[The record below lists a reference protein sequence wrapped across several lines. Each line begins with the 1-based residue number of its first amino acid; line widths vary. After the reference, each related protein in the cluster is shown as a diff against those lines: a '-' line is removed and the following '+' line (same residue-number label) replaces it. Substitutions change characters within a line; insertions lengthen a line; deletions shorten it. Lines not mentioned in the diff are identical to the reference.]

1 MSNVKKYTPLTLY
14 ILLLFFIFL
23 FTIILFIFDIFDIK
37 RISN

>member
-1 MSNVKKYTPLTLY
+1 MSNVKKNTPLTLY